1 MITDIIYK
9 VYKLEKRIKQLEKNA
24 PPAMREDYGLIVK
37 GQGITV
43 NNRVYSQRANQAM
56 LILAPSDVLL
66 TAFVRDK
73 SYRAMGSLCILLARG
88 ENDIELTCAALEQ
101 DVKCVLITKIIDLG

>member
-24 PPAMREDYGLIVK
+24 TPAMREDYGLIVK

-43 NNRVYSQRANQAM
+43 NNRVYSQRAWHSRLFFCFTTQ
-56 LILAPSDVLL
+56 
-66 TAFVRDK
+66 
-73 SYRAMGSLCILLARG
+73 ILLRCTQRNGRG
-88 ENDIELTCAALEQ
+88 
-101 DVKCVLITKIIDLG
+101 K